1 MDETI
6 SFQGKFAHWVY
17 EQVIRM
23 GVSEES
29 ALLVKLGLLIST
41 LILIAVIIDWISR
54 KAILILVKKYAKRAN
69 HPFLDILVEKKT
81 FKFLGHII
89 PLVFINFLLGT
100 VLYDF
105 KEYILPMERFMG
117 ILMIIAVHQFL
128 KSVLQVLKVV
138 LLEVEALKD
147 KPIASFIQV
156 GGIIISLLG
165 LLFGISVISGKSILS
180 LVTAVGA
187 MSAVLIL
194 VFKDVLSG
202 LAASIRISTN
212 DMLRVGD
219 WVEFSKYGADGHVLD
234 INLSTVKIQN
244 FDHTITTI
252 PTTAFTTDSFKNWR
266 GMEDS
271 EGRRIKRAVSI
282 KLSSVHFCDDK
293 MLEKFR
299 SNPLLKEYIHKKV
312 IEINQYN
319 SNIEKN
325 GNGIR
330 RQLTNLGLFRV
341 YLKNY
346 LEINGNINKDL
357 SVVVRQLSPSD
368 KGVPI
373 EIYCFCAEKSWVT
386 YEEIQSDIFDH
397 LFASVSAFGL
407 EIFESPSEHVLELH
421 GLKED

>member
-1 MDETI
+1 MDKTI
-6 SFQGKFAHWVY
+6 SLQGEFANWVY

-23 GVSEES
+23 GVSKES

-41 LILIAVIIDWISR
+41 LILVATLIDWISR
-54 KAILILVKKYAKRAN
+54 KTILMMVKKYAQRAN

-81 FKFLGHII
+81 FKILGHII
-89 PLVFINFLLGT
+89 PLVFINVFLET

-105 KEYILPMERFMG
+105 NKYILPMERFMG

-138 LLEVEALKD
+138 LQEAEALKD

-156 GGIIISLLG
+156 GGILISALG
-165 LLFGISVISGKSILS
+165 LLFGISVITGKSILS

-202 LAASIRISTN
+202 LAASVRISTN

-252 PTTAFTTDSFKNWR
+252 PTTAFTTDAFKNWR

-271 EGRRIKRAVSI
+271 VGRRIKRAVSI
-282 KLSSVHFCDDK
+282 KLSSVHFCDNK
-293 MLEKFR
+293 MLEKFK
-299 SNPLLKEYIHKKV
+299 SNPLLKEYIHKKE
-312 IEINQYN
+312 IEIDLYN

-341 YLKNY
+341 Y
-346 LEINGNINKDL
+346 
-357 SVVVRQLSPSD
+357 
-368 KGVPI
+368 
-373 EIYCFCAEKSWVT
+373 
-386 YEEIQSDIFDH
+386 
-397 LFASVSAFGL
+397 
-407 EIFESPSEHVLELH
+407 
-421 GLKED
+421 